1 MSNLYTVIM
10 AGGAGTRFWPASRSH
25 RPKQLLPLAG
35 DANSEPL
42 VAATVRR
49 VMPISPPERILVVT
63 AAHLL
68 AATREALPMLPAENF
83 LAEPAARNTAP
94 CIGWAAATIQRR
106 DPDAMVM
113 VLPSDHFVADEP
125 GFRRALLA
133 AVEAAKTRPIATIGI
148 TPTRP
153 ETGYGYM
160 EKGAPIGDEAFEVKQ
175 FIEKPD
181 LAHAE
186 TYVASGKH
194 LWNGGMFFFR
204 ARLMADLIRKYLPE
218 LARGLERLERASAL
232 GDEQAAL
239 EEIFPKLP
247 SISIDHGVMEKAE
260 GVAVVPGN
268 FGWSDVGSWQ
278 SSWEL
283 ASKDERGNA
292 APADA
297 VLVDADGNLVKDLRQ
312 AGHGG
317 VIALIGVR
325 DLAVVATDDAIL
337 VIPRDRAQD
346 VKKAIEI
353 LRNRK
358 ATDKL

>member
-1 MSNLYTVIM
+1 MPNLYAVIM

-35 DANSEPL
+35 GGEPL
-42 VAATVRR
+42 ISASVRR
-49 VMPISPPERILVVT
+49 ILPICPPERILIVT

-68 AATREALPMLPAENF
+68 EAMREALPELPARNF
-83 LAEPAARNTAP
+83 LAEPAPRNTAP
-94 CIGWAAATIQRR
+94 CIGWAAATIEAR

-113 VLPSDHFVADEP
+113 VLPSDHFVADEG
-125 GFRRALLA
+125 GFRATLLQ
-133 AVEAAKTRPIATIGI
+133 AVETSKTWSIATVGI

-160 EKGAPIGDEAFEVKQ
+160 EKGPRVGAGEVFEVRQ

-181 LAHAE
+181 LARAE
-186 TYVASGKH
+186 SYLTSGRH

-204 ARLMADLIRKYLPE
+204 ATAMAEMIRRHLPE
-218 LARGLERLERASAL
+218 LAAGLERITRASAQGNEVAEL
-232 GDEQAAL
+232 KD
-239 EEIFPKLP
+239 IFPTLP
-247 SISIDHGVMEKAE
+247 SISIDHGVMEKADR
-260 GVAVVPGN
+260 VAVVAGN

-283 ASKDERGNA
+283 ADKDAAGNA

-297 VLVDADGNLVKDLRQ
+297 VLVDASGNLVRDLRAAQ
-312 AGHGG
+312 HGG
-317 VIALIGVR
+317 VIALVGVR
-325 DLAVVATDDAIL
+325 DLALVVTDDAIL
-337 VIPRDRAQD
+337 VIPRERAQD
-346 VKKAIEI
+346 VRKALDV
-353 LRNRK
+353 LRDRG